1 MKKRILS
8 IILIILAISLQ
19 GIGLNAQKLEY
30 IPRATT
36 PPIIDGMYESLWD
49 SARYSTIEAYYGGT
63 IDDSLDFSA
72 RWKAMWDTT
81 NIYFFTEVTDDTLF
95 NYGSGAVKFWIH
107 DCVEIFFDLLNDKDG
122 VETGTS
128 DKDDNYQYRFIWN
141 LDDEPIFENPPTE
154 GIENV
159 SYSRIDGENT
169 LGYNMEVKIPWATFI
184 GVHTFGDVIVGRSVG
199 LEFKIADLDADSVP
213 DAVWWPD
220 AELCWNNDTRDGL
233 KVSSNFGTIVLV
245 NDLLPDGTPPA
256 AIDDLAGIPKGSSK
270 ALLNWTSTGD
280 DGKEGLATGYEIRFN
295 TDSISDANWDVSS
308 LADTVP
314 IPLISGTG
322 QFILLTDLPKGTNVY
337 FAIKTI
343 DESWNYAPL
352 SNVIKVRTFDPD
364 LVAPSQITDLT
375 IDSLNAFSVYL
386 SWTAPGDDGTTG
398 TAVGYEIR
406 YNTVNINESN
416 WNASNVFLNTL
427 MPTEF
432 GAAESL
438 ILDMLAPESTYYF
451 AIRAYDEEPN
461 TGLISNVVSAT
472 TLEFI
477 PSSQPKMDEFI
488 GTNAFI
494 DDPLD
499 KMLVA
504 GFIREYHPWNWDE
517 GGIWMNEGNEEYIGY
532 PNNQNAWSP
541 SYAGGCYVDGVWGTG
556 CFDYDAYYKKLFSAG
571 ITVCPA
577 VMDNVTW
584 LPGTGSD
591 KPLDEEGLDPEDAHS
606 YKAHADHIFQY
617 AARYGSAEVHDSLLK
632 LAPNQERVSGL
643 GVLRYLENWNE
654 PDRDWAGRASY
665 FSPEELAAMCSA
677 DYDGHEGSM
686 GETFGVKNAD
696 PNMKLSLGGLVN
708 IDVDYVKAMSD
719 WFDENRS
726 DGVFAA
732 DVINVHHYTN
742 HLSPEADGLRERL
755 MAMTDYRD
763 RYHPDVE
770 VWITE
775 FGWDTGDL
783 ETSYSAPRIG
793 SLTREEVQAMWLVRS
808 YLIISSTGV
817 DKAAMFMLRDVQN
830 NGSQAFNTC
839 GLVNQKNDW
848 TPKPSWYST
857 YTLKN
862 VLTRMHFTGIHSTGH
877 PDVWAYKYT
886 NDSGDTTAIAIW
898 APTSD
903 GTLVKSY
910 NLSLPA
916 GTKSASKVEIEQG
929 SVQGIGTEM
938 TVSRNTVTLDVVE
951 EPVFIV
957 TTTNTTGIND
967 RQFSENEIHIYPNPA
982 ADIIRIGSKRKIS
995 GNYTIYIRDISGK
1008 VVLERSGSDL
1018 QANHQLNISSLSEG
1032 IYFVEMDE
1040 GNLRSMAKFI
1050 IYK

>member
-1 MKKRILS
+1 
-8 IILIILAISLQ
+8 
-19 GIGLNAQKLEY
+19 
-30 IPRATT
+30 
-36 PPIIDGMYESLWD
+36 
-49 SARYSTIEAYYGGT
+49 
-63 IDDSLDFSA
+63 
-72 RWKAMWDTT
+72 
-81 NIYFFTEVTDDTLF
+81 
-95 NYGSGAVKFWIH
+95 
-107 DCVEIFFDLLNDKDG
+107 
-122 VETGTS
+122 
-128 DKDDNYQYRFIWN
+128 
-141 LDDEPIFENPPTE
+141 
-154 GIENV
+154 
-159 SYSRIDGENT
+159 
-169 LGYNMEVKIPWATFI
+169 MEVKIPWATFI

-556 CFDYDAYYKKLFSAG
+556 WFDYDAY
-571 ITVCPA
+571 
-577 VMDNVTW
+577 
-584 LPGTGSD
+584 
-591 KPLDEEGLDPEDAHS
+591 
-606 YKAHADHIFQY
+606 
-617 AARYGSAEVHDSLLK
+617 
-632 LAPNQERVSGL
+632 
-643 GVLRYLENWNE
+643 
-654 PDRDWAGRASY
+654 
-665 FSPEELAAMCSA
+665 
-677 DYDGHEGSM
+677 
-686 GETFGVKNAD
+686 
-696 PNMKLSLGGLVN
+696 
-708 IDVDYVKAMSD
+708 
-719 WFDENRS
+719 
-726 DGVFAA
+726 
-732 DVINVHHYTN
+732 
-742 HLSPEADGLRERL
+742 
-755 MAMTDYRD
+755 
-763 RYHPDVE
+763 
-770 VWITE
+770 
-775 FGWDTGDL
+775 
-783 ETSYSAPRIG
+783 
-793 SLTREEVQAMWLVRS
+793 
-808 YLIISSTGV
+808 
-817 DKAAMFMLRDVQN
+817 
-830 NGSQAFNTC
+830 
-839 GLVNQKNDW
+839 
-848 TPKPSWYST
+848 
-857 YTLKN
+857 
-862 VLTRMHFTGIHSTGH
+862 
-877 PDVWAYKYT
+877 
-886 NDSGDTTAIAIW
+886 
-898 APTSD
+898 
-903 GTLVKSY
+903 
-910 NLSLPA
+910 
-916 GTKSASKVEIEQG
+916 
-929 SVQGIGTEM
+929 
-938 TVSRNTVTLDVVE
+938 
-951 EPVFIV
+951 
-957 TTTNTTGIND
+957 
-967 RQFSENEIHIYPNPA
+967 
-982 ADIIRIGSKRKIS
+982 
-995 GNYTIYIRDISGK
+995 
-1008 VVLERSGSDL
+1008 
-1018 QANHQLNISSLSEG
+1018 
-1032 IYFVEMDE
+1032 
-1040 GNLRSMAKFI
+1040 
-1050 IYK
+1050 

>member
-1 MKKRILS
+1 MFA
-8 IILIILAISLQ
+8 LAISLQ
-19 GIGLNAQKLEY
+19 AFVTLDAQKLEY

-36 PPIIDGMYESLWD
+36 RPAIDGMYESLWD
-49 SARYSTIEAYYGGT
+49 SAAYSTIEAYYGGS
-63 IDDSLDFSA
+63 IVDSLDLSA
-72 RWKAMWDTT
+72 RWKAMWDTE
-81 NIYFFTEVTDDTLF
+81 NIYFFVEVTDDTLY
-95 NYGSGAVKFWIH
+95 NYGKGAVKFWIH
-107 DCVEIFFDLLNDKDG
+107 DCVEIFFDLLNDKDE

-141 LDDEPIFENPPTE
+141 LDDEPIFENPPVE
-154 GIENV
+154 GIENI
-159 SYSRIDGENT
+159 SFSRMAGEQV
-169 LGYNMEVKIPWATFI
+169 LGYNIEVMIPWSTLI
-184 GVHTFGDVIVGRSVG
+184 GVHAFGDVIVGRSVG
-199 LEFKIADLDADSVP
+199 LEFKVADLDAASVP

-220 AELCWNNDTRDGL
+220 AELLWNNDTRDGL

-245 NDLLPDGTPPA
+245 NDLLHDDTPPA
-256 AIDDLAGIPKGSSK
+256 AILDLAGIPKGSSK

-280 DGKEGLATGYEIRFN
+280 DGDEGLATGYEIRYN
-295 TDSISDANWDVSS
+295 TDSITDANWDASS
-308 LADTVP
+308 TADTLP
-314 IPLISGTG
+314 LPLISGTA
-322 QFILLTDLPKGTNVY
+322 QSILLTDLPKGTDIY
-337 FAIKTI
+337 FSIKTI
-343 DESWNYAPL
+343 DEAGNYSPI
-352 SNVIKVRTFDPD
+352 SNVIRVRTFDPD
-364 LVAPSQITDLT
+364 LIAPSKVTDLA
-375 IDSLNAFSVYL
+375 IDSLISFAVYL
-386 SWTAPGDDGTTG
+386 SWTAPGDDGSTG
-398 TAVGYEIR
+398 TALGYDIR
-406 YNTVNINESN
+406 YNTVSIDESN
-416 WNASNVFLNTL
+416 WDLSSVYMNTIMPAVF
-427 MPTEF
+427 
-432 GAAESL
+432 GSKESFAV
-438 ILDMLAPESTYYF
+438 DMLTPDKKYYF
-451 AIRAYDEEPN
+451 AIKAYDEEPN
-461 TGLISNVVSAT
+461 YAAISNVVMAT
-472 TLEFI
+472 TPEFI
-477 PSSQPKMDEFI
+477 PASQPKMDEFI

-499 KMLVA
+499 KMQVA

-532 PNNQNAWSP
+532 PDNQNAWSP

-556 CFDYDAYYKKLFSAG
+556 CFDYDAYYKKLDSAG
-571 ITVCPA
+571 ITVCPSI
-577 VMDNVTW
+577 MDNVAW

-606 YKAHADHIFQY
+606 YHAHADHMFQY
-617 AARYGSAEVHDSLLK
+617 TARYGGVEIHDSLLK

-654 PDRDWAGRASY
+654 PDRDWAGRGSY

-686 GETFGVKNAD
+686 GNTFGVKNAD
-696 PNMKLSLGGLVN
+696 PEMKLSLGGLVN
-708 IDVDYVKAMSD
+708 IDVEYVRAMSD
-719 WFDENRS
+719 WFEENRS

-783 ETSYSAPRIG
+783 ETLYSAPRIA

-862 VLTRMHFTGIHSTGH
+862 VLKGKHFNGIHSTGH

-886 NDSGDTTAIAIW
+886 NDTGDSTAIAIW
-898 APTSD
+898 APTSN
-903 GTLVKSY
+903 GTVVDDY
-910 NLSLPA
+910 NLRLPA
-916 GTKSASKVEIEQG
+916 GTQSATRVDIEQG
-929 SVQGIGTEM
+929 SIHGSHTDL
-938 TVSRNTVTLDVVE
+938 TVSRNTITMDIGE

-957 TTTNTTGIND
+957 TTTNTTGIKD
-967 RQFSENEIHIYPNPA
+967 SRFSDNAIMVYPNPA
-982 ADIIRIGSKRKIS
+982 TDKIRIGSRNTIN
-995 GNYTIYIRDISGK
+995 GPYTIHIRDISGK
-1008 VVLERSGSDL
+1008 IVLELSGRDL
-1018 QANHQLNISSLSEG
+1018 LADLELSVSSISEG
-1032 IYFVEMDE
+1032 IYFVQLNGIGQRM
-1040 GNLRSMAKFI
+1040 MAKFI
-1050 IYK
+1050 KY